1 MSFEPDDIEHNQE
14 LETSNY
20 EMIKLL
26 KAVVYLLEI
35 IADVEVNTTTS
46 MMDGD

>member
-1 MSFEPDDIEHNQE
+1 MSFEPDDVEHSQE
-14 LETSNY
+14 LETANY

-26 KAVVYLLEI
+26 KAIVFLLET
-35 IADVEVNTTTS
+35 IADTEINKTTS